1 MDEKQLR
8 RRALQL
14 DVLLRNAKNCDDDF
28 PQLIK
33 FLDSFQLIELV
44 SLLGEHH
51 DLFQELMDEAYE
63 PYWCN
68 VLADMPVSTE
78 RTDFRFKKSANISAV
93 EYLVGY
99 IQTLLFIKKSSI
111 DDYDAFFAL
120 AFTYNSYYALNKG
133 IERLVL
139 SLYEKTIPVNQD
151 SINMYLAIA
160 ETVVS
165 YHGTPGYLALANL
178 YFHLGLIN
186 KAKSA
191 ALSRDDIEMRP
202 EILGQMDA
210 YVGNAFRQLVMAEL
224 LFDASQ
230 NEIHNAYF
238 GQGLACSNPFQLDS
252 IAAMKRLLN
261 SVFPDSL
268 LPNIQQQ
275 IIRAAQTELGGK
287 KMSAKYKLL
296 ADDALDVV
304 SVYSQQEP
312 LLLQAARLGW
322 LIKIKTLIANDR
334 HLLKTTVDKQ
344 GNTALH
350 LAILAGQTEVIKY
363 LLTEAPELRDIK
375 NNYGDVASDLGELPL
390 SGDVRPMTSIVSF
403 FRPSPLNTSDSVTGF
418 HVAALPSPCR
428 DH

>member
-191 ALSRDDIEMRP
+191 AISKDGMAMRQ
-202 EILGQMDA
+202 EVLGQMDA

-304 SVYSQQEP
+304 SVYSQ
-312 LLLQAARLGW
+312 
-322 LIKIKTLIANDR
+322 
-334 HLLKTTVDKQ
+334 
-344 GNTALH
+344 
-350 LAILAGQTEVIKY
+350 
-363 LLTEAPELRDIK
+363 
-375 NNYGDVASDLGELPL
+375 
-390 SGDVRPMTSIVSF
+390 
-403 FRPSPLNTSDSVTGF
+403 
-418 HVAALPSPCR
+418 
-428 DH
+428 